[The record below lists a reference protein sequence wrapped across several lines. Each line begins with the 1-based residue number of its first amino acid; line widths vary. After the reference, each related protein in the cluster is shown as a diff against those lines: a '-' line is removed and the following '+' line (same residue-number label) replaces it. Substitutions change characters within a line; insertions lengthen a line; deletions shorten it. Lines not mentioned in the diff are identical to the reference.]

1 MSVLIVA
8 LTILAVASLVT
19 LLMPK
24 KYTATTQLYF
34 SVTADSVAEL
44 AQGSTFAEAQ
54 MSSYA
59 QVATSPKVLDA
70 VIREMSLSTTAK
82 ELAESVVVRVRPKT
96 VVLDIAATDHDPRR
110 AAQIANAVGAVLA
123 NVAEDLAPDRADGSE
138 AVRVTT
144 VESAQIPDEPSS
156 PNLIRNL
163 ALGLTLGLFLGF
175 GLAVLRHVLDTK
187 VNSEEDVRRL
197 TKIPILGAVP
207 VDVEVPK
214 HPVILRSE
222 PNSVS
227 SESVRRLRTN
237 LQFVDVVVNRA
248 KSVVIS
254 SSIGDEG
261 KSTIAIN
268 LAVALADTG
277 ARVMLVDADL
287 RRPSIAQYLGIEGN
301 VGLTT
306 VLIGRADVQ
315 DVVQPFGAGT
325 LDVLPTGQIPPNPS
339 ELLGSPAMAGLLDRL
354 TATYDMVLLDS
365 PPLLPV
371 TDAAVLSKLAG
382 GVLLV
387 VGADRLHRAQLQE
400 TLVSLETAGADL
412 FGIVLNKTNRKDQAT
427 YTYGGSYAPRLD
439 DGSTAFGQMIP
450 NWDWDP
456 PIVNSA
462 PLGARDS
469 SDVVTKDEVAASSK
483 QHVAGVRQHDLTPS
497 GKQEAASVRQNG
509 SRPTQQNPNAQA
521 KQGKAAAAQQ
531 NVTAGADQDEVAR
544 ADQGEPVPADQGEP
558 VPAVQDGVA
567 RADQGE
573 PVPADQGE
581 PVPAVQDEV
590 APADQGEPV
599 PAVQDEVAPADQGEV
614 ALVNQGEPVP
624 DKQDEVAGSK
634 QKDAALERDQ
644 PEPPTWPPAPW
655 LAEPVA
661 LQSQRAPHRRSR
673 SRR

>member
-1 MSVLIVA
+1 M
-8 LTILAVASLVT
+8 
-19 LLMPK
+19 
-24 KYTATTQLYF
+24 
-34 SVTADSVAEL
+34 
-44 AQGSTFAEAQ
+44 
-54 MSSYA
+54 
-59 QVATSPKVLDA
+59 
-70 VIREMSLSTTAK
+70 IR
-82 ELAESVVVRVRPKT
+82 
-96 VVLDIAATDHDPRR
+96 
-110 AAQIANAVGAVLA
+110 
-123 NVAEDLAPDRADGSE
+123 
-138 AVRVTT
+138 AVRVTP
-144 VESAQIPDEPSS
+144 VASAQIPDEASS
-156 PNLIRNL
+156 PHVFRNL
-163 ALGLTLGLFLGF
+163 ALGLALGLFLGF

-187 VNSEEDVRRL
+187 VKSAEDVRRL
-197 TKIPILGAVP
+197 TEIPILGVVP
-207 VDVEVPK
+207 VDLEVPR

-222 PNSVS
+222 PHSAS

-237 LQFVDVVVNRA
+237 LQFVDVVDRA

-268 LAVALADTG
+268 LAVAFADTG
-277 ARVMLVDADL
+277 ARVILVDSDL

-315 DVVQPFGAGT
+315 DVVQPFGPGT

-544 ADQGEPVPADQGEP
+544 ADQGEPVPAVQDGVARADQGEPVPADQGEP

-673 SRR
+673 SRRR